1 MWEYMSIDSMEMES
15 LIEKA
20 NKLGKQGWQAF
31 GFTSTKQGFGWG
43 RHIMVLKRRTDK
55 PESQQGY

>member
-1 MWEYMSIDSMEMES
+1 MWEYMSIHAWNMDV

-20 NKLGKQGWQAF
+20 NRLGDEGWEAF

-43 RHIMVLKRRTDK
+43 NHILVLKRKR
-55 PESQQGY
+55 G